1 MPGRDVQRKLGT
13 TRGSP
18 RRSRTAKA
26 SRISRHAVKSRCA
39 REWGGWGRLSDDGPG
54 QNNPDPS
61 EGPWGRWSI
70 PPHGGA
76 QSSPQAR
83 LRAVPPMRPRGARR
97 ADANRSWPAY
107 AGSRL
112 KLDHHLGRRR
122 LKGQPSSR
130 TGENSPYGMIGGIE
144 ETSASFE
151 ARSAPRSY
159 PTSSAA
165 RLCIAAVTKMLV
177 RGVRSNPTATMSGT
191 ASDSH
196 DSEAAHFRSVVPPQS
211 AGTAHAHPRLVLLRA
226 SIVAM
231 VVLADDANVP
241 TPTCGPKR

>member
-1 MPGRDVQRKLGT
+1 MQ
-13 TRGSP
+13 
-18 RRSRTAKA
+18 
-26 SRISRHAVKSRCA
+26 
-39 REWGGWGRLSDDGPG
+39 
-54 QNNPDPS
+54 DPS
-61 EGPWGRWSI
+61 EGPWGRWRI

-159 PTSSAA
+159 PTKAA
-165 RLCIAAVTKMLV
+165 LAGQLLLRREIAIRLV
-177 RGVRSNPTATMSGT
+177 RRRWPIAFPGW
-191 ASDSH
+191 
-196 DSEAAHFRSVVPPQS
+196 
-211 AGTAHAHPRLVLLRA
+211 
-226 SIVAM
+226 
-231 VVLADDANVP
+231 
-241 TPTCGPKR
+241 